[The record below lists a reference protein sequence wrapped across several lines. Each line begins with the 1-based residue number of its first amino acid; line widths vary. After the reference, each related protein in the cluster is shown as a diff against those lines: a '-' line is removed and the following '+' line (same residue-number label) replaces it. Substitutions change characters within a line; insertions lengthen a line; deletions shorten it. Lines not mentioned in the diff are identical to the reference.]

1 MNQTPNN
8 PSVCHTSFYDF
19 IAGLSRFGDAPAI
32 TGYDRRGN
40 RSVRT
45 YADLRRDTLDLRRAL
60 AAAGLAGRR
69 IAICGE
75 NSYEWLVAFFAVTA
89 AGGVAICVDIEQTD
103 DIIRRSVTYADA
115 DAAFVSASMLPIC
128 QPLCGAANSSVTAL
142 FSLGSAP
149 AAGIGSIADLIA
161 QGASLPEPALPA
173 IGAQQQAAVIFTS
186 GTTALAK
193 AVMLTHGNLLSNA
206 AAAVSVIN
214 LGTSVFTGL
223 PFYHA
228 YGLNCGVICSL
239 LSGSSLTISGDIRTM
254 LRDLSLSDAQTLYA
268 VPLLLEVYWKSA
280 RATLEKHGRL
290 QEADSVIRRISQFG
304 RIAKHLLQS
313 RCAELHDLCFG
324 SVRTVLCGGAHMNVE
339 IARCMDA
346 LNVTVL
352 QGYGITECS
361 PLISVNLPGCHN
373 PETVGPLL
381 PGFEL
386 KFDGDEILVRGPGV
400 MSGYYKDEA
409 ATAEVLKDGWFRT
422 GDLGE
427 LDHNRHIRIIG
438 RIKNL
443 IVLKNGK
450 KVSPETIEQLV
461 CRIPLVKEAIVY
473 ASATGIIAD
482 DVKPAVSIYPDA
494 QATAGMSQYE
504 ILSALQTAINALNEK
519 LPSYQQLRM
528 INIREKEFDK
538 TASKKMIRS
547 SVEAASTHVKT

>member
-1 MNQTPNN
+1 MNQTPIDS
-8 PSVCHTSFYDF
+8 SVCYTSFYDF
-19 IAGLSRFGDAPAI
+19 VADLQRFGEAPAI
-32 TGYDRRGN
+32 TSYDRRGN
-40 RSVRT
+40 RSTRS
-45 YADLRRDTLDLRRAL
+45 YADLHRDVFALRRAL

-75 NSYEWLVAFFAVTA
+75 NSYEWLLAFFAITS

-103 DIIRRSVTYADA
+103 DIVRRSVSFADA
-115 DAAFVSASMLPIC
+115 EAVFVSASMQPIC
-128 QPLCGAANSSVTAL
+128 QPLCAAETGAVTTMI
-142 FSLGSAP
+142 SLSSAP
-149 AAGIGSIADLIA
+149 GSGLGSIADMLA
-161 QGASLPEPALPA
+161 QGALLPEPELPA

-206 AAAVSVIN
+206 SAAVSVIN
-214 LGTSVFTGL
+214 LGESAFTGL

-239 LSGSSLTISGDIRTM
+239 LSGTSLTISGDIRTM
-254 LRDLSLSDAQTLYA
+254 LRDLSLSDARTFYA
-268 VPLLLEVYWKSA
+268 VPLLLEVYWKNA
-280 RATLEKHGRL
+280 RSLLAKHGRL
-290 QEADSVIRRISQFG
+290 QEADSVIHRINQFG
-304 RIAKHLLQS
+304 RIARHLLES

-339 IARCMDA
+339 IARCLDA

-361 PLISVNLPGCHN
+361 PLISVNRPDRPV

-381 PGFEL
+381 PGFDL
-386 KFDGDEILVRGPGV
+386 KFDGDEILIRGPGV
-400 MSGYYKDEA
+400 MTGYYKDEA
-409 ATAEVLKDGWFRT
+409 ATAEALQNGWFRT

-427 LDHNRHIRIIG
+427 LDGNRNLRIIG
-438 RIKNL
+438 RSKNL

-450 KVSPETIEQLV
+450 KISPETIEQMV
-461 CRIPLVKEAIVY
+461 RRIPLVREAIVY

-482 DVKPAVSIYPDA
+482 DVKPAVSIYPDP

-504 ILSALQTAINALNEK
+504 ILAALQTAINTLNEK
-519 LPSYQQLRM
+519 LPSYQQIRM
-528 INIREKEFDK
+528 INIREKEFEK
-538 TASKKMIRS
+538 TASQKTIR
-547 SVEAASTHVKT
+547 ASAQADSIHEKT